1 MKLYKLTLI
10 AFFGFF
16 ISIGYAQKGKIK
28 KASKQYDQFSYVK
41 TSEILL
47 EVAEA
52 GHKSVDL
59 FQKLGNSFYF
69 NNKMEE
75 ATKWYGE
82 LMALD
87 EPLDAEYYFRYA
99 QALKY
104 GENYEESDKW
114 MTKFNESK
122 SNDSRGRAFASTVNY
137 LAKIEKASKDFEV
150 TNMDFNSEVSDFGTT
165 QYKNKLIFAS
175 SRGDGKSYGWND
187 QPFLDL
193 YAVEKQEDGT
203 YINVENYDETVNTP
217 YHESTPSFTPD
228 DQLMFFTRNN
238 YTNKKLKRDSE
249 DVTRLKIYRARLQE
263 DETWGDIESV
273 HFNSN
278 QYSVA
283 HPSINVYGTKLYF
296 ASDMPDTQGK
306 SDLYVVD
313 INTDGTLGKPVNL
326 GSKINTEGQET
337 FPFINERGDL
347 FFSSNGYPGLGGLD
361 VYVIRDFENKYA
373 SSSTLAVENL
383 AKPINSPQ
391 DDFAYYENLGTN
403 EGFFSSNRLN
413 GKGDDDIYSFAAK
426 ETKCE
431 QIVEG
436 IVKDKNTRELLSE
449 ATVILF
455 DKDGKEMQRLVVEW
469 DASFTFNL
477 DCEEEYLVRAQ
488 KQDYASDEVR
498 FTTPSTKQ
506 ELDLELNLSKE
517 VREIKVGTDLAQVLD
532 IPIIYF
538 DFDKS
543 NIRPDAALELQK
555 VIAVMKQYPN
565 MKIDVRSHTDS
576 RAPYSYNEAL
586 SKRRNKSTIAH
597 IIKVGLIDA
606 NRLTG
611 NGYGERRLTNRC
623 SDGVPCTEE
632 EHQLNRRSEFIV
644 VSMD

>member
-16 ISIGYAQKGKIK
+16 ISTGYAQKGKIK
-28 KASKQYDQFSYVK
+28 KANKDYDQFSYVK

-47 EVAEA
+47 EVAKE

-59 FQKLGNSFYF
+59 FQKLGNAFYF
-69 NNKMEE
+69 NNKMED
-75 ATKWYGE
+75 AAKWYGE
-82 LMALD
+82 LVALN
-87 EPLDAEYYFRYA
+87 EPIDAEYYFRYA

-114 MTKFNESK
+114 MKKFNDSK
-122 SNDSRGRAFASTVNY
+122 SNDSRGKAFASKVDY
-137 LAKIEKASKDFEV
+137 LTKIEAASKDFEV

-175 SRGDGKSYGWND
+175 SRGDGKIYQWNN

-217 YHESTPSFTPD
+217 YHESTASFTPD

-249 DVTRLKIYRARLQE
+249 DVTRLKIYRARLQD

-296 ASDMPDTQGK
+296 ASDMPDTQGE

-337 FPFINERGDL
+337 FPFINEKGDL

-361 VYVIRDFENKYA
+361 VYVIRNFENKYESNSA
-373 SSSTLAVENL
+373 IVVENI
-383 AKPINSPQ
+383 ARPINSPQ
-391 DDFAYYENLGTN
+391 DDFGYYENLGTN

-436 IVKDKNTRELLSE
+436 IVKDKNSRELLAE

-455 DKDGKEMQRLVVEW
+455 DKDGKEMQRLIVSE
-469 DASFTFNL
+469 DAAFSFNL

-488 KQDYASDEVR
+488 KQDYVSDEVR

-517 VREIKVGTDLAQVLD
+517 VREIVVGSDLAKVLD

-576 RAPYSYNEAL
+576 RAPYSYNESL

-611 NGYGERRLTNRC
+611 DGYGERRLTNRC

>member
-28 KASKQYDQFSYVK
+28 KATKEYDQFSYVK

-82 LMALD
+82 LMALN

-114 MTKFNESK
+114 MKKFNASK
-122 SNDSRGRAFASTVNY
+122 SNDSRGRA
-137 LAKIEKASKDFEV
+137 
-150 TNMDFNSEVSDFGTT
+150 
-165 QYKNKLIFAS
+165 FAS

-193 YAVEKQEDGT
+193 YAVEKQDDGT
-203 YINVENYDETVNTP
+203 YINVESYDETVNTM

-249 DVTRLKIYRARLQE
+249 DITRLKLYRARLQE
-263 DETWGDIESV
+263 DGTWGDIESI

-313 INTDGTLGKPVNL
+313 INSDGTLGKPVNL
-326 GSKINTEGQET
+326 GAKINTEGQET

-373 SSSTLAVENL
+373 SAGTIVAENL

-436 IVKDKNTRELLSE
+436 IVKDKNTRELLAE

-455 DKDGKEMQRLVVEW
+455 DKDGKEMQRLVVAD
-469 DASFTFNL
+469 DAAFTFSL
-477 DCEEEYLVRAQ
+477 DCDEEYLVRAQ

-517 VREIKVGTDLAQVLD
+517 VREIVVGTDLAEVLD

-576 RAPYSYNEAL
+576 RAPYSYNESL

>member
-16 ISIGYAQKGKIK
+16 ISTGYAQKGKIK
-28 KASKQYDQFSYVK
+28 KANKDYDQFSYVK

-47 EVAEA
+47 EVAKE

-69 NNKMEE
+69 NNKMED
-75 ATKWYGE
+75 AAKWYGE
-82 LMALD
+82 LVALN

-114 MTKFNESK
+114 MKKFNDSK
-122 SNDSRGRAFASTVNY
+122 SNDSRGKAFASKVDY
-137 LAKIEKASKDFEV
+137 LTKIEAASKDFEV

-175 SRGDGKSYGWND
+175 SRGDGKIYQWNN

-203 YINVENYDETVNTP
+203 YLNVENYDETVNTP
-217 YHESTPSFTPD
+217 YHESTASFTPD

-249 DVTRLKIYRARLQE
+249 DVTRLKIYRARLQD

-296 ASDMPDTQGK
+296 ASDMPDTQGE

-337 FPFINERGDL
+337 FPFINEKGDL

-361 VYVIRDFENKYA
+361 VYVIRNFENKYESNSA
-373 SSSTLAVENL
+373 IVVENI

-391 DDFAYYENLGTN
+391 DDFGYYENLGTN

-436 IVKDKNTRELLSE
+436 IVKDKNSRELLAE

-455 DKDGKEMQRLVVEW
+455 DKDGKEMQRLVVSE
-469 DASFTFNL
+469 DAAFSFNL

-488 KQDYASDEVR
+488 KQDYASDELR

-517 VREIKVGTDLAQVLD
+517 VREIVVGTDLAKVLD

-543 NIRPDAALELQK
+543 NIRQDAALELQK

-576 RAPYSYNEAL
+576 RAPYSYNESL

>member
-1 MKLYKLTLI
+1 
-10 AFFGFF
+10 
-16 ISIGYAQKGKIK
+16 
-28 KASKQYDQFSYVK
+28 
-41 TSEILL
+41 
-47 EVAEA
+47 
-52 GHKSVDL
+52 
-59 FQKLGNSFYF
+59 
-69 NNKMEE
+69 
-75 ATKWYGE
+75 
-82 LMALD
+82 MALD

-114 MTKFNESK
+114 MKKFNASK

-150 TNMDFNSEVSDFGTT
+150 KNMDFNSEVSDFGTT
-165 QYKNKLIFAS
+165 QYKDKLIFAS

-193 YAVEKQEDGT
+193 YAVEKQDDGT
-203 YINVENYDETVNTP
+203 YINVESYDETVNTM

-249 DVTRLKIYRARLQE
+249 DITRLKLYRARLQE
-263 DETWGDIESV
+263 DGTWGDIESI

-326 GSKINTEGQET
+326 GAKINTEGQET

-373 SSSTLAVENL
+373 SAGTIVAENL

-431 QIVEG
+431 QIVAG
-436 IVKDKNTRELLSE
+436 IVKDKNTRELLAD

-455 DKDGKEMQRLVVEW
+455 DKDGKEMQRLVVED
-469 DASFTFNL
+469 DAAFTFSL
-477 DCEEEYLVRAQ
+477 DCDEEYLVRAQ

-506 ELDLELNLSKE
+506 ELELELNLSKE
-517 VREIKVGTDLAQVLD
+517 VREIVVGTDLADVLD

-576 RAPYSYNEAL
+576 RAPYSYNESL

>member
-10 AFFGFF
+10 AFFSFF

-114 MTKFNESK
+114 MKKFNASK

-150 TNMDFNSEVSDFGTT
+150 KNMDFNSEVSDFGTT
-165 QYKNKLIFAS
+165 QYKDKLIFAS

-193 YAVEKQEDGT
+193 YAVEKQDDGT
-203 YINVENYDETVNTP
+203 YINVESYDETVNTM

-249 DVTRLKIYRARLQE
+249 DITRLKLYRARLQE
-263 DETWGDIESV
+263 DGTWGDIESI

-326 GSKINTEGQET
+326 GAKINTEGQET

-373 SSSTLAVENL
+373 SNSTLTVENL

-391 DDFAYYENLGTN
+391 DDFGYYENLGTN

-431 QIVEG
+431 QIVAG
-436 IVKDKNTRELLSE
+436 IVKDKNTRELLAD

-455 DKDGKEMQRLVVEW
+455 DKDGKEMQRLVVED
-469 DASFTFNL
+469 DAAFTFSL
-477 DCEEEYLVRAQ
+477 DCDEEYLVRAQ

-517 VREIKVGTDLAQVLD
+517 VREIVVGTDLAEVLD

-576 RAPYSYNEAL
+576 RAPYSYNESL

>member
-28 KASKQYDQFSYVK
+28 KANKQYDQFSYVK

-114 MTKFNESK
+114 MKKFNASK

-150 TNMDFNSEVSDFGTT
+150 KNMDFNSEVSDFGTT
-165 QYKNKLIFAS
+165 QYKDKLIFAS

-193 YAVEKQEDGT
+193 YAVEKQDDGT
-203 YINVENYDETVNTP
+203 YINVESYDETVNTM

-249 DVTRLKIYRARLQE
+249 DITRLKLYRARLQE
-263 DETWGDIESV
+263 DGTWGDIESI

-326 GSKINTEGQET
+326 GAKINTEGQET

-373 SSSTLAVENL
+373 SNSTLTVENL

-391 DDFAYYENLGTN
+391 DDFGYYENLGTN

-431 QIVEG
+431 QIVAG
-436 IVKDKNTRELLSE
+436 IVKDKNTRELLAD

-455 DKDGKEMQRLVVEW
+455 DKDGKEMQRLVVED
-469 DASFTFNL
+469 DAAFTFSL
-477 DCEEEYLVRAQ
+477 DCDEEYLVRAQ

-517 VREIKVGTDLAQVLD
+517 VREIVVGTDLAEVLD

-576 RAPYSYNEAL
+576 RAPYSYNESL

>member
-10 AFFGFF
+10 AIFGFF

-28 KASKQYDQFSYVK
+28 KANKDYDQFSYVK

-47 EVAEA
+47 EVAKA

-75 ATKWYGE
+75 AAKWYGE
-82 LMALD
+82 LVALD

-114 MTKFNESK
+114 MKRFHDSK
-122 SNDSRGRAFASTVNY
+122 SNDSRGRAFASTVDY

-150 TNMDFNSEVSDFGTT
+150 TNMDFNSAVSDFGTS

-175 SRGDGKSYGWND
+175 SRGDGKIYGWND

-193 YAVEKQEDGT
+193 YAVEKQDDGT
-203 YINVENYDETVNTP
+203 YINVESYDENVNTP

-228 DQLMFFTRNN
+228 DQLMYFTRNN
-238 YTNKKLKRDSE
+238 YTNKKLKRDGD
-249 DVTRLKIYRARLQE
+249 DVTRLKLYRARLQE
-263 DETWGDIESV
+263 DETWGEIESV

-283 HPSINVYGTKLYF
+283 HPTVNVYGTKLYF
-296 ASDMPDTQGK
+296 ASDMPDTQGQ

-313 INTDGTLGKPVNL
+313 IKTDGTLGKPVNL
-326 GSKINTEGQET
+326 GSKINSEGQET
-337 FPFINERGDL
+337 FPFINEKGDL

-361 VYVIRDFENKYA
+361 VFVVRDFENKYA
-373 SSSTLAVENL
+373 SNSTLVVQNL

-391 DDFAYYENLGTN
+391 DDFGYYENLGTN

-426 ETKCE
+426 ETKCQ

-436 IVKDKNTRELLSE
+436 VVKEKNSRELLAE

-455 DKDGKEMQRLVVEW
+455 DKDGKEIERLVVEEN
-469 DASFTFNL
+469 ATFTFNL
-477 DCEEEYLVRAQ
+477 ECEEEYLVRAQ
-488 KQDYASDEVR
+488 KKDFASDEVR

-506 ELDLELNLSKE
+506 QLELELNLTKE
-517 VREIKVGTDLAQVLD
+517 VREIKVGTDLAVVLN

-543 NIRPDAALELQK
+543 NIRQDAALELQK
-555 VIAVMKQYPN
+555 VVAVMKQYPN

-576 RAPYSYNEAL
+576 RAPYSYNESL

-611 NGYGERRLTNRC
+611 DGYGERVLTNRC
-623 SDGVPCTEE
+623 SDGVPCTDE